1 MAVGH
6 LNHLENQQG
15 TQMHLMH
22 LVTSKALEAVGYLKI
37 KDLITWALGH
47 FSSWALEGHLDS

>member
-1 MAVGH
+1 
-6 LNHLENQQG
+6 
-15 TQMHLMH
+15 MHLMH